1 VTKYNYK
8 LILSVIL
15 GITLLV
21 GCAPK
26 SSNIVK
32 QDSEKKSATVIAV
45 LPVDNKTHDLKAPQL
60 LRLKVFDELYFKG
73 YSKLPLEI
81 IDQKLEHLYS
91 GEKNNGAGV
100 VSPSVIKELVGADAA
115 MYCTLSEG
123 KHTGGLFY
131 VPVTVAASCELRNTQ
146 TGEVLWNAQYKTTSR
161 NFDLPGKRLE
171 MKSYEAFETVI
182 EDVVN
187 KVLETLPDGPNL
199 KG

>member
-1 VTKYNYK
+1 MKKNKYK
-8 LILSVIL
+8 LILPVIL
-15 GITLLV
+15 GIILSI
-21 GCAPK
+21 GCASK
-26 SSNIVK
+26 SSNTVK
-32 QDSEKKSATVIAV
+32 KDSEKPTARVIAV
-45 LPVDNKTHDLKAPQL
+45 LPVDNKTPDFKAPQL

-81 IDQKLEHLYS
+81 IDNKLETLYS
-91 GEKNNGAGV
+91 SEKKSGSGV

-123 KHTGGLFY
+123 KRTAGLFY
-131 VPVTVAASCELRNTQ
+131 VPVTVAASCELRSTQ

-161 NFDLPGKRLE
+161 NFDLPGKNLE

>member
-1 VTKYNYK
+1 MMRYNYN
-8 LILSVIL
+8 LMLSIFL

-21 GCAPK
+21 GCASK
-26 SSNIVK
+26 SSNTVK
-32 QDSEKKSATVIAV
+32 QNFEKKSATVIAV
-45 LPVDNKTHDLKAPQL
+45 LPVDNKTQDLKAPQL

-73 YSKLPLEI
+73 YSKLPLEV

-91 GEKNNGAGV
+91 GEKRNGTGV
-100 VSPSVIKELVGADAA
+100 VSPSVIQELVGADAA

-123 KHTGGLFY
+123 RHAGGLFY
-131 VPVTVAASCELRNTQ
+131 VPVTVAASCELRNTR
-146 TGEVLWNAQYKTTSR
+146 TGEVLWNAEYKTTSR
-161 NFDLPGKRLE
+161 NFELPGKRLE
-171 MKSYEAFETVI
+171 MKSYEAFENVI